1 MGVQVLP
8 SSGNPKLFSAWTSGS
23 QSTGAGLGLMQNITD
38 VDGDGWDV
46 PSWTNGLFRATS
58 LAASPPAPSFP
69 AKPVQILSYGQ
80 INPILSLVFIFS
92 LRGEAF

>member
-8 SSGNPKLFSAWTSGS
+8 SSGNPKFFSAWTSSS
-23 QSTGAGLGLMQNITD
+23 QSTGAGLELMQNITD

-46 PSWTNGLFRATS
+46 PSWTNGLFKAV
-58 LAASPPAPSFP
+58 AASPPAPSFP

-92 LRGEAF
+92 LWGEAF